1 MRVERFQTGVRLEK
15 RMLKV
20 LKSLA
25 AYLDISLVA
34 PRRVTAWWKR
44 IPMDAAHERA
54 VNDDHDNRPDHA

>member
-1 MRVERFQTGVRLEK
+1 MRVERFQLKK
-15 RMLKV
+15 RMLKM
-20 LKSLA
+20 LKGRT
-25 AYLDISLVA
+25 AYLDMSLMA